1 MLNIISCT
9 GDDDDI
15 VIQAFKQQT
24 KQYKQV
30 YEAAKVTNI
39 VKMGPLHALQR
50 YLKIYTSR
58 YASHLLAVCLQ
69 NVAVPLSGDSNA
81 VKKYADEMQKI
92 KKQVGVFGLLLCL
105 LLGCCRVA
113 TSNMHCDYMSHF
125 LTVVG
130 WGIGPF
136 RGCRCTHGI

>member
-30 YEAAKVTNI
+30 SEAAKVTHTI
-39 VKMGPLHALQR
+39 KLGPVNALQR
-50 YLKIYTSR
+50 YLKFHTSW

-92 KKQVGVFGLLLCL
+92 KKQVGVFALLLGLLLGL
-105 LLGCCRVA
+105 LQGNNEQQA
-113 TSNMHCDYMSHF
+113 
-125 LTVVG
+125 G
-130 WGIGPF
+130 
-136 RGCRCTHGI
+136 